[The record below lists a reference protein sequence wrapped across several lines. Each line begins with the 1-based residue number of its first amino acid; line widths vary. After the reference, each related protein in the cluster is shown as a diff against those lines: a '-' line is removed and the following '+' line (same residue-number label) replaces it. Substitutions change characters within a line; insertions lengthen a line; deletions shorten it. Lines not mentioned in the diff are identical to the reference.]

1 MLPSGR
7 RLAIDYGDVRI
18 GLAISDF
25 TGLIASPYKTLVDDS
40 SDNSKSIAAIV
51 ELTLLEEISVVYVG
65 LPLHLSGEES
75 SSSQKAKV
83 FATALKEA
91 IGSKIKVRLLDER
104 LSTKSAVNQS
114 HSIGKKLKRDEIDQM
129 AAVSILESALN
140 AERVS
145 GGLAGNGL

>member
-91 IGSKIKVRLLDER
+91 IGSKITVRLLDER

-114 HSIGKKLKRDEIDQM
+114 HSIGKKLDRDQIDQM